1 MLALGTSLMAAEA
14 LVAARKGGID
24 LKALRDVIGGGGA
37 NSVMF
42 QRLAAYVIEG
52 DDTQLRFAIANATK
66 DLRYFTHMAEGLPMA
81 TPAAQTVY
89 QTFLA
94 ANNSGHGDWFVPK
107 IVDVLTK
114 ANEKRG

>member
-1 MLALGTSLMAAEA
+1 
-14 LVAARKGGID
+14 
-24 LKALRDVIGGGGA
+24 VIGGGGA

-52 DDTQLRFAIANATK
+52 DETQLRFAIANATK
-66 DLRYFTHMAEGLPMA
+66 DLRYFTHMAEALPMA
-81 TPAAQTVY
+81 TPTAQTVY

-94 ANNSGHGDWFVPK
+94 ANNSGHGDLYVPK

-114 ANEKRG
+114 QNEKKG